1 MCKWNSTVRPW
12 QLNSFYNYF
21 FVVVLLMCV
30 QFYFLFSL
38 PPEKYFY
45 NEILSRKYLDFSFSI
60 QKSLMTENRKWNND
74 RLSDWYLLNWIN
86 TRFHT
91 SRTVGSSMF
100 TSEAASRPPI
110 LSKWISLQGPHGPVS
125 PISQKL
131 SFIPNGSTLSGGRLQ
146 QEDNSIIFNRLKNK
160 FEKHL
165 SYICWKALFKML
177 CMYNKE
183 KEDQ

>member
-1 MCKWNSTVRPW
+1 MCKWNSMVRPW
-12 QLNSFYNYF
+12 QLNSFYDYLF
-21 FVVVLLMCV
+21 FVLLMCV

-45 NEILSRKYLDFSFSI
+45 NEILSRKYLHFNFSI

-74 RLSDWYLLNWIN
+74 QLSDWYLLNWIN

-131 SFIPNGSTLSGGRLQ
+131 SFIPNGNTLSGGRLQ
-146 QEDNSIIFNRLKNK
+146 QEDKSILIVRQINLQSIILF
-160 FEKHL
+160 
-165 SYICWKALFKML
+165 YIQWKALLKFR
-177 CMYNKE
+177 
-183 KEDQ
+183 

>member
-1 MCKWNSTVRPW
+1 MW
-12 QLNSFYNYF
+12 
-21 FVVVLLMCV
+21 
-30 QFYFLFSL
+30 
-38 PPEKYFY
+38 
-45 NEILSRKYLDFSFSI
+45 ILGLKG
-60 QKSLMTENRKWNND
+60 
-74 RLSDWYLLNWIN
+74 LSDWYLLNCIN

-91 SRTVGSSMF
+91 SRTVGSSIF

-146 QEDNSIIFNRLKNK
+146 QEDNSIIFNRLTNK

-183 KEDQ
+183 KEDHKVHYFTDV